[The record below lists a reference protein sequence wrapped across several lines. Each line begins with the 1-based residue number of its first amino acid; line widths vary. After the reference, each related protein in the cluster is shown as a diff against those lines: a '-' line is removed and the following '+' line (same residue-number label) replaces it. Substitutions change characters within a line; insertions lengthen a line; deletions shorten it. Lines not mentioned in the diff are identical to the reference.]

1 MSRRTTLEICTEI
14 SPRAPPFVTFN
25 HHRLLNGFKTQ
36 TSYHLNYNCTHR
48 LKNTATWSRRLRD
61 SKPHP
66 PEKTRS
72 MADPRQQATSNNKQI
87 SPTQPQTHQ
96 QPHIKPQTLPL
107 HPLAPILT
115 LPQRPKP
122 HQPNPPRTKTPSHLP
137 RPIPRP
143 PQSAPPPP
151 HTPRSASP
159 PLPPPQDRKPNTRQV
174 PKCSRSPRPRTRSLV
189 ATLTVVLGST
199 PRKWAAEALCSRE
212 FSNMDRTQLRY
223 RDLFARLE
231 SCYGVEPSGR
241 LSGIRDK
248 GSCVLWRKIRE
259 DG

>member
-1 MSRRTTLEICTEI
+1 MSRRTTLEIDTEI

-72 MADPRQQATSNNKQI
+72 MGRPEATSNKQQQANKPHTAANP
-87 SPTQPQTHQ
+87 PTTPHQTSD
-96 QPHIKPQTLPL
+96 
-107 HPLAPILT
+107 PLAPILT

-122 HQPNPPRTKTPSHLP
+122 HQPNPPRTKTHLTYPVQFRAHHNPRRPHRIPPAAPS
-137 RPIPRP
+137 
-143 PQSAPPPP
+143 
-151 HTPRSASP
+151 TPRSASP
-159 PLPPPQDRKPNTRQV
+159 PPPPPQDRKPNTRQV
-174 PKCSRSPRPRTRSLV
+174 PNCSRSPRPRTRSLV

-199 PRKWAAEALCSRE
+199 PRKWAAEVLCSRE
-212 FSNMDRTQLRY
+212 FSNMDLNFVTGICSLGLR
-223 RDLFARLE
+223 AAIP
-231 SCYGVEPSGR
+231 SC
-241 LSGIRDK
+241 GI
-248 GSCVLWRKIRE
+248 
-259 DG
+259 